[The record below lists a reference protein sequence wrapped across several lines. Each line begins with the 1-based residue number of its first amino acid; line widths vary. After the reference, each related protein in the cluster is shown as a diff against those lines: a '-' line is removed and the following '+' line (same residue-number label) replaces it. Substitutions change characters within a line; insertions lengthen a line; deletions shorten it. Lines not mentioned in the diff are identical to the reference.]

1 MKKKL
6 LVVHPALAPYRV
18 DFFNSLD
25 AAFDASFYF
34 EFGNPLEQ
42 DFDQQKLQSRITFC
56 PHFLKPG
63 FGGIKNL
70 RLDVWGILRKEK
82 PDIVCISEYNIL
94 GLLVVLYKIV
104 TNSHFRIITICDDN
118 VLMASSAGFIK
129 RLTRGVLLRFLHSV
143 VLTNEE
149 TVRWYKQRWG
159 ELCRWICFPIIQSE
173 DIFRSMLQEALP
185 LSVSYREKY
194 RLVGK
199 KVIFYVGRLTE
210 VKNISL
216 LLRVYREVIK
226 VEKNTLLLLVG
237 DGPLWD
243 VLHVET
249 RQLGIDDSVVF
260 AGKQEG
266 LDLMAHYNLGDLF
279 VLPSSYEPFGAVVN
293 EALLAGCYVL
303 CSNNAGAACLIRDK
317 VNGELFDIENE
328 KGLLDKLL
336 VWLSSVSV
344 GTKERESRCNQ
355 MLISYKEQFA
365 FLEKE
370 LKDSLVHTKNMQ

>member
-6 LVVHPALAPYRV
+6 LVIHPALAPYRV

-25 AAFDASFYF
+25 ETFDASFYF

-42 DFDQQKLQSRITFC
+42 DFDQLKLQTRLTFL
-56 PHFLKPG
+56 PRFLKPG
-63 FGGIKNL
+63 FAGVKNL

-82 PDIVCISEYNIL
+82 PDIVCIAEYNII
-94 GLLVVLYKIV
+94 GLLVVLYKIL
-104 TNSHFRIITICDDN
+104 TGGRFRIVTICDDN

-129 RLTRGVLLRFLHSV
+129 RLTRGVLLRFLHAV

-159 ELCRWICFPIIQSE
+159 KLCRWVCFPIIQSE
-173 DIFRSMLQEALP
+173 NRFRSMLQEALP

-194 RLVGK
+194 RLAGE

-226 VEKNTLLLLVG
+226 VEKNTFLLLVG

-243 VLHVET
+243 VLHVEA
-249 RQLGIDDSVVF
+249 RQLGIENTVVF

-303 CSNNAGAACLIRDK
+303 CSDVAGATCLIEEK
-317 VNGELFDIENE
+317 VNGDLFNIENE
-328 KGLLDKLL
+328 KDLLNKLL
-336 VWLSSVSV
+336 SYLACVSDV
-344 GTKERESRCNQ
+344 NEEGLRCSR
-355 MLISYKEQFA
+355 MRVSYKDQFKL
-365 FLEKE
+365 LEDEIKG
-370 LKDSLVHTKNMQ
+370 

>member
-6 LVVHPALAPYRV
+6 LVIHPALAPYRV

-82 PDIVCISEYNIL
+82 PDIVCIAEYNII
-94 GLLVVLYKIV
+94 GLLVVLYKML
-104 TNSHFRIITICDDN
+104 TGGCFRIVTICDDN

-129 RLTRGVLLRFLHSV
+129 RLTRGVLLRFLHAV

-159 ELCRWICFPIIQSE
+159 ELCRWIYFPIIQSE

-194 RLVGK
+194 RLAGK

-216 LLRVYREVIK
+216 LLRVFQQVK
-226 VEKNTLLLLVG
+226 AAEKDTALLIVG
-237 DGPLWD
+237 NGALWD
-243 VLHVET
+243 KLHEKSQ
-249 RQLGIDDSVVF
+249 QLGIEDSVVF

-279 VLPSSYEPFGAVVN
+279 VLPSRYEPFGTVVN
-293 EALLAGCYVL
+293 EALLAGCYVF
-303 CSNNAGAACLIRDK
+303 CSNKAGSACLIQEK
-317 VNGELFDIENE
+317 VNGEVFDVEDENE
-328 KGLLDKLL
+328 LLNKLL
-336 VWLSSVSV
+336 SHLACASV
-344 GTKERESRCNQ
+344 TDKTMLHCSRMQ
-355 MLISYKEQFA
+355 ISFNDQIKL
-365 FLEKE
+365 LEYEISK
-370 LKDSLVHTKNMQ
+370 